1 MNGTADIKAYINRFF
16 SDELQYD
23 ETPAGAMER
32 NQLRKWML
40 YWAGDETNSKLKKA
54 LSTEIPKTGVFRSKP
69 FDC

>member
-1 MNGTADIKAYINRFF
+1 MNGTADIKAYINRYF

-40 YWAGDETNSKLKKA
+40 YWANEETNTKLKKEF
-54 LSTEIPKTGVFRSKP
+54 LKPSKTNKFPGLF
-69 FDC
+69 